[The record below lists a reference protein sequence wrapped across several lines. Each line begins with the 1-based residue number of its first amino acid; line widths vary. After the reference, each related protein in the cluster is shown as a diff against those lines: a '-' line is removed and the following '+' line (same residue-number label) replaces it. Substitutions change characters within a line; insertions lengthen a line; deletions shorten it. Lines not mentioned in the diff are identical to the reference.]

1 MRIARLGYK
10 EEFQKQQRST
20 STPEGAAKQGNVG
33 SRARSVPKS
42 ILKRVKNSAKRIL
55 DPPTPPPSKK
65 QPVSFVT

>member
-33 SRARSVPKS
+33 SRARSVSKS
-42 ILKRVKNSAKRIL
+42 ILGLKLSMQK
-55 DPPTPPPSKK
+55 
-65 QPVSFVT
+65 F